1 MRLGQCKGWIIV
13 NSMALLP
20 RFPLPLIPWLRKRW
34 MSRSPSI
41 AYPPFVG
48 VLQLDSAFSTVPASQ
63 QNPFNALPPERHVM
77 VRNHRD
83 LRPRLSTGSWKKGCC
98 PNVYCPTQ
106 ITRRWP
112 SFLYFILNNNHRMLA
127 LDLGQ

>member
-1 MRLGQCKGWIIV
+1 LRLGQCKGWIIV

-63 QNPFNALPPERHVM
+63 QNPLDALPPESHVM

-83 LRPRLSTGSWKKGCC
+83 LRPDC
-98 PNVYCPTQ
+98 P
-106 ITRRWP
+106 
-112 SFLYFILNNNHRMLA
+112 LA
-127 LDLGQ
+127 AGKRDVV